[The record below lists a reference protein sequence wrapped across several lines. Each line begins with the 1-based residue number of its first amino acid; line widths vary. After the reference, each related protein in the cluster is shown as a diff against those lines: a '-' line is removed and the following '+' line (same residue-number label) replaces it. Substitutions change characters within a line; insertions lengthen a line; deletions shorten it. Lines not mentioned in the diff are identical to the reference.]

1 MRYVESPKT
10 LKQIHRQRRSRNHNR
25 RASGLQPALDV
36 VNSKQYVMVL
46 GEPGCGK
53 STFLRALG
61 LEALKGSEGNYRRQC
76 FPLLVPLRHCQAPS
90 LDLQAAICDPLQRC
104 DFPELATIVT
114 ALLNQGRLLLLL
126 DGLDE
131 VPSANQDRIQQDI
144 QTFVDRYP
152 KNRFV
157 ISCRKVSGYTGL
169 RRFTTTEVAPPR
181 SKEVATLL
189 RQQLPLFLSYGS
201 DFIDHLKTLVVSLNL
216 PWMRDNQHTPL
227 FLMVLCWVYSYTQR
241 IPSSPSAVYQE
252 AVELLL
258 ENHRNHDVSLRTIL
272 KADLEKA
279 LLAEIAFQGLSTQMI
294 LYDRATL
301 THLIQEFLDETV
313 DLDDPPTVQQLLDCF
328 CYQGILVAQ
337 EGQTYA
343 FVHRAVQEYL
353 TAYYLAQYDSQIGF
367 LIQDRITDLYWREV
381 FLLLAGQ
388 VDCGDRLL
396 LLMEEAAQQVIQSD
410 RLRGLLRW
418 ADQSTTAVT
427 SSLKPATRRVAAL
440 AVALDR
446 ALDLT
451 RTLQLDAAIDY
462 ALHLNLDLAGLLEPR
477 LAADLDRILMLD
489 LDVEHPLALEL
500 DETLETVM
508 EIKKLQVFADTKIAL
523 LVSRLKRLRPQI
535 PTTKDS
541 QAQKAFTQ
549 QVLQGWLGPL
559 ELELDWIRL
568 TEAEAIE
575 LQRYLYINLLI
586 EECRQVAVRVSR
598 SVWQGIEARMLIV

>member
-1 MRYVESPKT
+1 MVNPVSAPSPQLAALLLDTLEGDGKGTLAGQATFQRSLVQAIDRYQQFYAQRYAQVSLLGLSQPVPLDKVYLPTHLIDERTVRYVESPKT

-53 STFLRALG
+53 STFVRALG

-427 SSLKPATRRVAAL
+427 SSLKPAPGGWRRWPLPSIVPWISPVPSSWMRPL
-440 AVALDR
+440 TMRYTSTWIWRVCWNR
-446 ALDLT
+446 A
-451 RTLQLDAAIDY
+451 
-462 ALHLNLDLAGLLEPR
+462 
-477 LAADLDRILMLD
+477 
-489 LDVEHPLALEL
+489 
-500 DETLETVM
+500 
-508 EIKKLQVFADTKIAL
+508 
-523 LVSRLKRLRPQI
+523 
-535 PTTKDS
+535 
-541 QAQKAFTQ
+541 
-549 QVLQGWLGPL
+549 
-559 ELELDWIRL
+559 
-568 TEAEAIE
+568 
-575 LQRYLYINLLI
+575 
-586 EECRQVAVRVSR
+586 
-598 SVWQGIEARMLIV
+598 